1 MKVIRAEKVD
11 GKTVAEVKGDFF
23 NVLMEFTALCRSLV
37 DVGIREEDLVMA
49 IALSKH
55 MDNYQKFQGE
65 DAKLAKD
72 FMEELTKRVKEKRE
86 AKDAQANKSDSD
98 T

>member
-1 MKVIRAEKVD
+1 MIRVETLD
-11 GKTVAEVKGDFF
+11 EKTVAEVKGDFF

-37 DVGIREEDLVMA
+37 DAGICEEDLVMA
-49 IALSKH
+49 IAQSKH

-86 AKDAQANKSDSD
+86 AKDAQANKSNSD

>member
-1 MKVIRAEKVD
+1 VIRAEKVD

-86 AKDAQANKSDSD
+86 AKDAQTDKSNSD

>member
-1 MKVIRAEKVD
+1 MIRAEKVD

-86 AKDAQANKSDSD
+86 AKDAQTDKSNSD